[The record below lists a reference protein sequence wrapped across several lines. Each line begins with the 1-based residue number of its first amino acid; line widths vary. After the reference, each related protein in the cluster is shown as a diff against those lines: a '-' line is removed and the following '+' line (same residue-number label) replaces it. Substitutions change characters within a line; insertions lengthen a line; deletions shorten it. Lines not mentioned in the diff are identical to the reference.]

1 MKIEAYLKQHYSA
14 NTLRRKVQ
22 YWEYFKTYLTQ
33 SNVPLEQVNYSMI
46 LEYTGHL
53 QSKGLK
59 PISINKYLVAVE
71 QIIEGLGLLPSNPVR
86 GFRVKRGAENALNE
100 PIKIQDLEEVL
111 NAWPSKKGRDVR
123 AKVVLSLLHCQALGA
138 GDLAALELEH
148 VDLERAILNV
158 PSVGKS
164 NSRELLLQANQ
175 IKLLDSYIHEV
186 RPQLLAYETDK
197 LLVTGGSSR
206 SLRGLFKSILDKVKK
221 QLPALQNLEH
231 WRSSVIVHWL
241 QHQPLLEVQEMLGHR
256 FASSTER
263 YQLQAVQSLQEA
275 LEKYHPL
282 A

>member
-1 MKIEAYLKQHYSA
+1 M
-14 NTLRRKVQ
+14 N
-22 YWEYFKTYLTQ
+22 
-33 SNVPLEQVNYSMI
+33 
-46 LEYTGHL
+46 
-53 QSKGLK
+53 
-59 PISINKYLVAVE
+59 
-71 QIIEGLGLLPSNPVR
+71 
-86 GFRVKRGAENALNE
+86 RGAEHALYE
-100 PIKIQDLEEVL
+100 PIEIEELEAVL
-111 NAWPSKKGRDVR
+111 RAWSSEKVKDQR

-148 VDLERAILNV
+148 VDLERAILSV

-175 IKLLDSYIHEV
+175 IKLLDNYIHVV
-186 RPQLLAYETDK
+186 RPKLLVYETDK
-197 LLVTGGSSR
+197 LLLTGGSSR
-206 SLRGLFKSILDKVKK
+206 SLRGLFKSVLDKAKK

-241 QHQPLLEVQEMLGHR
+241 QHQPLLEVQEKLGHR

-263 YQLQAVQSLQEA
+263 YQLQAVKSLQEA

>member
-1 MKIEAYLKQHYSA
+1 MKIREYLELHYSA
-14 NTLRRKVQ
+14 NTLRRKLQ
-22 YWEYFKTYLTQ
+22 YWEYFTTYLAQ
-33 SNVPLEQVNYSMI
+33 LNVPLQAVNYSLI
-46 LEYTGHL
+46 LEYTSHL

-71 QIIEGLGLLPSNPVR
+71 QIIEGLELLPNNPVR
-86 GFRVKRGAENALNE
+86 GFRVKRGAENALYE
-100 PIKIQDLEEVL
+100 PIEIQDLEAVL
-111 NAWPSKKGRDVR
+111 NAWPSEKVRDIR
-123 AKVVLSLLHCQALGA
+123 AKVLLSLLHYQALGA

-148 VDLERAILNV
+148 VDLERAILSV

-175 IKLLDSYIHEV
+175 IKLLDRYMQFF

-206 SLRGLFKSILDKVKK
+206 SLRGLFKSVLDKVKK
-221 QLPALQNLEH
+221 QLPVLQNLEH

>member
-33 SNVPLEQVNYSMI
+33 LNVPLEQVNYSMI

-100 PIKIQDLEEVL
+100 PIKIQELEGVL
-111 NAWPSKKGRDVR
+111 NAWPSKKGRDIR

-138 GDLAALELEH
+138 GDLAALELED
-148 VDLERAILNV
+148 VDLDKAILNV

>member
-22 YWEYFKTYLTQ
+22 YWEYFKIYLTQ
-33 SNVPLEQVNYSMI
+33 LNVPLEAVNYSLI
-46 LEYTGHL
+46 LEYTSHL

-59 PISINKYLVAVE
+59 PISVNKYLVAVE
-71 QIIEGLGLLPSNPVR
+71 QIIEGLALLPSNPVR